1 MTDFPSACAT
11 LARRVYWR
19 ACRVATIYTT
29 VLFTVLI
36 IGGQACHR
44 TTLTD
49 ATNFDDPHSF
59 SRPWEA
65 RVTELALDLTVDFE
79 RHIVHGSAAWDVE
92 VAPGATQ
99 LVLDINNLNI
109 ERVVLQPGDSEATY
123 SIGRVEPYLG
133 QPLTIDLQPRTKT
146 VVVYYSTRPGY
157 SALDWLEPAQTA
169 GGRHPFLYTQ
179 SEPVLARSFFP
190 CQDTPGVRFPY
201 RATITVPA
209 GLLALMSAENP
220 QAKSDDGVY
229 QFNMPQPIPSY
240 LVALAVGDLEFQ
252 SLGPRTGVYAEPQV
266 IEKAAYEFAET
277 EAMLAAA
284 EALYGDY
291 QWGRYDLLVLPPSFP
306 MGGMENPRLTF
317 ATPTI
322 LAGDRSLTAL
332 IAHELA
338 HSWSGNLVTNAS
350 WEDLWLNE
358 GFTTYFESRI
368 MEAVYGH
375 EYEQMLTTLALG
387 ELHEELDRYGWD
399 HPDSR
404 LKLDLIGRDPDSSFN
419 SMAYDKGRFFLLNLE
434 QQLGRE
440 RWDKFLA
447 GYFDAFAFQS
457 MSTDGFLE
465 YLDAHLIQGDPVLA
479 ESLNVAGWV
488 YSPGLPARFPHFD
501 SPMLEAIGQQAAQ
514 FATGLPA
521 AQLDTTGW
529 TTHHWLQF
537 LRELPDDIGA
547 HRLGQLD
554 SRFQLTH
561 TGNAEIKFDWLRL
574 SIRNQYSEAYPTLDE
589 FLSTVGRLKFLIP
602 LYRALQATPEGQ
614 ARAARIYAGARPGYH
629 STAWKILDPLVGYK
643 PAGDR

>member
-1 MTDFPSACAT
+1 MADSSSSFTT
-11 LARRVYWR
+11 LARQIRHRALRAATVY
-19 ACRVATIYTT
+19 AA
-29 VLFTVLI
+29 VLFAVMLV
-36 IGGQACHR
+36 GGQSCGR
-44 TTLTD
+44 TTHTD
-49 ATNFDDPHSF
+49 ATTFDDPHSF

-65 RVTELALDLTVDFE
+65 RVTELALDLTVDFD
-79 RHIVHGSAAWDVE
+79 RHVVHGSAAWDLE
-92 VAPGATQ
+92 IASGATQ
-99 LVLDINNLNI
+99 LVLDINNLDI
-109 ERVVLQPGDSEATY
+109 ERVVLQPGNSEATY
-123 SIGRVEPYLG
+123 SIGSVEPYLG
-133 QPLTIDLQPRTKT
+133 QPLAIDLQLRTKT
-146 VVVYYSTRPGY
+146 VVIHYSTRSGY

-169 GGRHPFLYTQ
+169 GRKTPFLYTQ

-229 QFNMPQPIPSY
+229 HFNMPQPIPSY

-277 EAMLAAA
+277 ETMLAAA

-306 MGGMENPRLTF
+306 IGGMENPRLTF
-317 ATPTI
+317 ATPTV

-358 GFTTYFESRI
+358 GFTVYFEHRI
-368 MEAVYGH
+368 MEVVYGH
-375 EYEQMLTTLALG
+375 EYEQMLTTLGMG
-387 ELHEELDRYGWD
+387 ELREELDRYGWD

-404 LKLDLIGRDPDSSFN
+404 LKVDMAGRDPDSSFT

-447 GYFDAFAFQS
+447 GYFDTFAFES
-457 MSTDGFLE
+457 MSTEGFLE
-465 YLDAHLIQGDPVLA
+465 YLDAHLIQGDPALA

-488 YSPGLPARFPHFD
+488 YSPGLPAPFPRFD
-501 SPMLEAIGQQAAQ
+501 SPVLAAIGRQAAE
-514 FATGLPA
+514 FTTGMPA
-521 AQLDTTGW
+521 AQLDTTDW

-537 LRELPDDIGA
+537 LRQLPGHIGA
-547 HRLGQLD
+547 DRLGQLD
-554 SRFQLTH
+554 SRFHLTH

-574 SIRNQYSEAYPTLDE
+574 SILNQYTPAYPTLDE
-589 FLSTVGRLKFLIP
+589 FLTTVGRLKFLVP
-602 LYRALQATPEGQ
+602 LYRALQATPAGQ
-614 ARAARIYAGARPGYH
+614 TRAARIYATARPGYH

-643 PAGDR
+643 QAGDR